1 MENKNIP
8 PYKLAKMSEITKKI
22 VTLLVGNTAFVTLDL
37 DDCKMILHWA
47 ERMITEGTNGSND
60 T

>member
-8 PYKLAKMSEITKKI
+8 PYKLAKVSEITKKI
-22 VTLLVGNTAFVTLDL
+22 VTLLVGNTAVVTLDL

-47 ERMITEGTNGSND
+47 KHMITEGTNGTD